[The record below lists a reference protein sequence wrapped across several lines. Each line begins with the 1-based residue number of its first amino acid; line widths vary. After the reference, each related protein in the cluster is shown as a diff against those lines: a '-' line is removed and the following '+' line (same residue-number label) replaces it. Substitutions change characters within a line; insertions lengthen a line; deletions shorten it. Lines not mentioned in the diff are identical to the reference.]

1 MIMTEISSGLDSKS
15 RPMRTITYLFLAS
28 YGVTVITLLLS
39 MIDSVP
45 LREVLGDVKWIYL
58 LFSIVN
64 VFLHA
69 RRFNKNILICAGIL
83 LAYIL
88 MFGLLFVNDIVKG
101 ETHQYLIEMLIYFG
115 LLFLTYLQVRRFSCF
130 IAFIKSTYIAL
141 SVSLLFAYFTHF
153 SESTLNPFY
162 FIKVIIFDLRRRSTF
177 GFIQQNFTG
186 SICFLTFSISIV
198 YLYYVFKTKG
208 IKTLDPFT
216 AYMIVA
222 DAVIW
227 MMFQSTSSRAS
238 LTAFFLLLFC
248 VFFFSFIVKRKKLL
262 ISSIV
267 FLTVIGTAIFIIAGD
282 EIWSASNRSANIT
295 ENIKWVE
302 VIGNKWIGMGFVEN
316 SAFQYHW
323 VDGVGSSAFGVRTSS
338 LDMYYVYL
346 YCTTGIIGCLMIG
359 SILIYM
365 AILMY
370 KRRKEPFAP
379 IMISIYICMLYYA
392 VWESV
397 IFTFRFWPFFIV
409 FVILWC
415 FIDGTAQKSMNI
427 INKI

>member
-1 MIMTEISSGLDSKS
+1 MTGQSIKKHRIAHISKNESKS
-15 RPMRTITYLFLAS
+15 TITYIFLAF
-28 YGVTVITLLLS
+28 YGIAIATLLLS
-39 MIDSVP
+39 TTDNVP
-45 LREVLGDVKWIYL
+45 MQSLFGSVKWLYL
-58 LFSIVN
+58 VFSIAN
-64 VFLHA
+64 VLIHV
-69 RRFNKNILICAGIL
+69 RRFNKKILVCAGIL
-83 LAYIL
+83 LSYIL
-88 MFGLLFVNDIVKG
+88 LFGVFFVNDVVAL
-101 ETHQYLIEMLIYFG
+101 ETRQYLVQMLIYSG
-115 LLFLTYLQVRRFSCF
+115 LLLLTYLQVRRFNCF
-130 IAFIKSTYIAL
+130 IEFIKATYVSL

-153 SESTLNPFY
+153 SETTFNPMY

-177 GFIQQNFTG
+177 GFIQQNFVG
-186 SICFLTFSISIV
+186 AICFLTFLVSLI
-198 YLYYVFKTKG
+198 YLYYVFKTRG
-208 IKTLDPFT
+208 IKTLNPFI

-238 LTAFFLLLFC
+238 LTSFFLLLIC
-248 VFFFSFIVKRKKLL
+248 FFLFEFVIKKKKLFIVCCIIGVIGILTLL
-262 ISSIV
+262 IV
-267 FLTVIGTAIFIIAGD
+267 FGD
-282 EIWSASNRSANIT
+282 GIWSASNRSANIT

-302 VIGNKWIGMGFVEN
+302 VIGNKWTGMGFVEN

-365 AILMY
+365 AILIY

-379 IMISIYICMLYYA
+379 MMISIYICMLYYA
-392 VWESV
+392 LWESV
-397 IFTFRFWPFFIV
+397 IFAFRFWPFFIV

-415 FIDGTAQKSMNI
+415 FIDGTAQKA
-427 INKI
+427 